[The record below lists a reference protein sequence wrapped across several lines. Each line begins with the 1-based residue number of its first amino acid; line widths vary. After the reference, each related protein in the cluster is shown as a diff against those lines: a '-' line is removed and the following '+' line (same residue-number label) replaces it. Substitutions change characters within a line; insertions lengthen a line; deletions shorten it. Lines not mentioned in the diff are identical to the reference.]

1 MPLFPP
7 EIGKKIVNRWQQNNF
22 ILCFHKSFGT
32 PDSFWDTRCVDFSVL
47 TGIRGRG
54 PHEMFLLSL
63 VAPIFQP
70 AAAQES
76 GHNGLR
82 NAVNVNTSR
91 GERGEEEEGG
101 VVVTASRE
109 RNGRAKYR
117 QTGCVTSA

>member
-1 MPLFPP
+1 
-7 EIGKKIVNRWQQNNF
+7 
-22 ILCFHKSFGT
+22 
-32 PDSFWDTRCVDFSVL
+32 
-47 TGIRGRG
+47 
-54 PHEMFLLSL
+54 MFLLSL

-70 AAAQES
+70 AAARES

-82 NAVNVNTSR
+82 NADNVNTSQ